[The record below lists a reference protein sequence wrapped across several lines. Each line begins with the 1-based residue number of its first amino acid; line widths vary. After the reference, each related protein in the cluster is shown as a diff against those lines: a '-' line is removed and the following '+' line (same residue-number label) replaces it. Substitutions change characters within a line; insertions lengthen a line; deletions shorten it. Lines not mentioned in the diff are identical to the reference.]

1 MKVIACYSIKGGV
14 GKTATAVNLAHAAA
28 TSGYR
33 TLLVDLDPQAAATFY
48 FRIKAPEE
56 KKGPRWFKMG
66 QDLQQAIRGSDYPR
80 LDLLP
85 ADLGYRDSEVMLA
98 GMKRSDKQ
106 LRKRLKEV
114 ADEYD
119 MVLIDSPANIGLL
132 SENIFRAADVVTVP
146 VIPTTLSER
155 TLRLLLHF
163 FAKQKLD
170 VDRLLPFFSMVQP
183 HKRLH
188 ADTMTRLRAEFPQ
201 LLQST
206 IPFTVDIENMGV
218 LREPV
223 LAYAPRRPAGE
234 AYRALWLELLGRLI
248 PRQE

>member
-14 GKTATAVNLAHAAA
+14 GKTATAVNLAYASAAF
-28 TSGYR
+28 GYR

-48 FRIKAPEE
+48 FRIGTARR
-56 KKGPRWFKMG
+56 KKSSRWFQPG
-66 QDLQQAIRGSDYPR
+66 ADLKQAIHGSDYPR

-85 ADLGYRDSEVMLA
+85 ADLGYRDSETMLA
-98 GMKRSDKQ
+98 GMKRSDRQ

-114 ADEYD
+114 ADDYD

-132 SENIFRAADVVTVP
+132 SENIFRAADAIVVP

-155 TLRLLLHF
+155 TLRLLLDF
-163 FAKQKLD
+163 FVTHEFD
-170 VDRLLPFFSMVQP
+170 VERLQPFFSMVQP

-188 ADTMTRLRAEFPQ
+188 ADTMLRLRDEFPQ
-201 LLQST
+201 LLHT
-206 IPFTVDIENMGV
+206 AIPFTVDIENMGV

-223 LAYAPRRPAGE
+223 LAYAPRRPASE
-234 AYRALWLELLGRLI
+234 AYGALWLELLGRLI
-248 PRQE
+248 PQ